1 LPRGHGEQLERTS
14 AQSAP
19 WGHRAFPFKQHQN
32 FIFRIAIP
40 AGHDIKPTT
49 FKDIRQLMK
58 KFTQFYVTRKSL

>member
-1 LPRGHGEQLERTS
+1 LPRGHGEQLQRLS

-19 WGHRAFPFKQHQN
+19 WSHRAFPFKQNQH

-40 AGHDIKPTT
+40 AGHGIKPTT

-58 KFTQFYVTRKSL
+58 KFTLFYVTRMSL